1 MKKMLKILAVII
13 ALIIVLVII
22 GYIAISS
29 FLTPA
34 YLRSVVEK
42 MASEAINYPVEIG
55 SVSLKL
61 GFKISIG
68 IDRLS
73 IPNPPQFSQDKMVSI
88 EKIRLNLKLL
98 PLIRRQIVVSS
109 ISIDGAN
116 VKIEKNRNNQYNIAL
131 PQTEQKGGKGWN
143 LELDGV
149 NVSRGNISYNDP
161 VAGIYL
167 QLKDIKQSIKFRH
180 QLIALTGNQS
190 LYILKIKNAP
200 ELIVK
205 INNNIEYDTITKNI
219 SIKELKATYEPL
231 ELKISGNIEK
241 SEFLNLN
248 AEVKIF
254 ELNKAIGLIPAKSR
268 PQQLSGSIKMD
279 ISCLGTIKE
288 PKVNGKCELTN
299 ISVRPAGMN
308 RNIDKINGSFA
319 FDLNSIKN
327 IIIQGMLGTSRFD
340 ISGSVINLK
349 DPLLDLMVKI
359 VCNLEDIKNLSDQ
372 TKEIKLNGTANLN
385 ITIKGKASIPNYF
398 GDYTITDATIDGIGL
413 NKPITNFR
421 TRGTIQ
427 NDGAKITECSGH
439 IGHSD
444 FSFSGYV
451 SNFKK
456 PVIQINN
463 SSNLI
468 DLDELLPKTKTEKKT
483 EQKGVPV
490 TVQGNIK
497 INRLTGMDM
506 EFRNVNTSFTYENG
520 IVDLKNCVAETFD
533 GKVQFDFYYNSQ
545 SPEPYRINT
554 RMENISTQKILKRFL
569 KFENLQGRLSG
580 VNNFQG
586 KGFTQKEVIANL
598 NASGNIKLVNG
609 VFTNFE
615 FLHKLF
621 TWMGFSDTKTM
632 PVKDI
637 VCSFKIVNGKTNIE
651 DWSMSTNIGNFLTNG
666 TIRLDGMIN
675 LNIVLTLNKKE
686 SDLLK
691 KYHGDWLLYFDSNGR
706 ATLDIIA
713 TGKILSPEFKLNT
726 NKIKERLKGKI
737 KDEYEKKKKELE
749 DKLKDLL
756 RKK

>member
-1 MKKMLKILAVII
+1 MKKMLKILGVII
-13 ALIIVLVII
+13 AIIIVLVII

-29 FLTPA
+29 FLTPT
-34 YLRSVVEK
+34 YLRLAVEK
-42 MASEAINYPVEIG
+42 MASEAIHYPVEIG
-55 SVSLKL
+55 SVSLKF

-68 IDRLS
+68 VDRLS
-73 IPNPPQFSQDKMVSI
+73 IPNPPQFSQGKMVSI

-98 PLIRRQIVVSS
+98 PLIKRQIVISS
-109 ISIDGAN
+109 ITIDGAN
-116 VKIEKNRNNQYNIAL
+116 VKIEKNRNNQYNITF
-131 PQTEQKGGKGWN
+131 PQTEQKKGKGWN
-143 LELDGV
+143 LELDEI
-149 NVSRGNISYNDP
+149 NISRGNISYNDP
-161 VAGIYL
+161 VARIDL
-167 QLKDIKQSIKFRH
+167 QVKDSRQSIKFRR
-180 QLIALTGNQS
+180 QLISFNGNQS
-190 LYILKIKNAP
+190 LYISKIKNIP

-205 INNNIEYDTITKNI
+205 INNNIEYDTNTKNV
-219 SIKELKATYEPL
+219 SIKELKATYDPI

-241 SEFLNLN
+241 SEYLNLN
-248 AEVKIF
+248 AEAKIF
-254 ELNKAIGLIPAKSR
+254 ELSKAIGLIPKESR

-279 ISCLGTIKE
+279 ISCLGTVKE
-288 PKVNGKCELTN
+288 PKLNGKCELTN
-299 ISVRPAGMN
+299 ISIRPTGLN
-308 RNIDKINGSFA
+308 RNIERINGSFA

-327 IIIQGMLGTSRFD
+327 IIIQGILGTSRFD
-340 ISGSVINLK
+340 ISGSVSNLK
-349 DPLLDLMVKI
+349 NPLLDVMIKVA
-359 VCNLEDIKNLSDQ
+359 CNLADIKDLSDQ

-385 ITIKGKASIPNYF
+385 ITIKGNASKPNYF

-413 NKPITNFR
+413 SKPITNFR

-439 IGHSD
+439 MGHSD

-483 EQKGVPV
+483 EQKGIPV
-490 TVQGNIK
+490 SIQGNIK
-497 INRLTGMDM
+497 INKLIGMDM
-506 EFRNVNTSFTYENG
+506 EFKNINTSFTYENG

-545 SPEPYRINT
+545 NPEPYRINT

-580 VNNFQG
+580 INNFQG

-615 FLHKLF
+615 FLNKLL
-621 TWMGFSDTKTM
+621 TWLGFSDTKTM

-651 DWSMSTNIGNFLTNG
+651 DWSMSTSIGNFLTDG
-666 TIRLDGMIN
+666 TIRLDGTIN

-713 TGKILSPEFKLNT
+713 TGKILSPEFKLDT
-726 NKIKERLKGKI
+726 SKIKERLKGKI

-749 DKLKDLL
+749 NKLKDLL